1 MLEGVFGLS
10 PVHLLCIV
18 RFQLLPQGH
27 NIVGSISAGNNI
39 SIRMIATCDTTLVVR
54 PAVAAAAAAAADIRI
69 FGNRLRNPKQTPGL
83 FSIKRPKIE
92 KYHL

>member
-10 PVHLLCIV
+10 PVHLLCNV

-39 SIRMIATCDTTLVVR
+39 SIRMIATCDTTLVG
-54 PAVAAAAAAAADIRI
+54 PAVAAAAAAAFKDATVDVDAADDYYM
-69 FGNRLRNPKQTPGL
+69 LLCCLPC
-83 FSIKRPKIE
+83 
-92 KYHL
+92 Y